1 MSIIAEM
8 SNLPPNAPNVLT
20 ARQYSFLRST
30 LGQCRK
36 STFFQSGCCENR
48 IEVPTSEA
56 TQTEQTGVKLPSMP
70 RMCPSIPASRAPA
83 SPRSART
90 GPLPAPAPARAPAT
104 NCWYRPRNLVCGG
117 GRVGLRRRFK
127 APISSE
133 ARVRIP
139 SSASCSFE
147 VTGPD

>member
-70 RMCPSIPASRAPA
+70 RMCPSIPAPCAPA
-83 SPRSART
+83 SPRSTHRPLARP
-90 GPLPAPAPARAPAT
+90 PLKPQRG
-104 NCWYRPRNLVCGG
+104 V
-117 GRVGLRRRFK
+117 
-127 APISSE
+127 
-133 ARVRIP
+133 
-139 SSASCSFE
+139 
-147 VTGPD
+147 